1 MPTNDSI
8 KPSSTRIDPIRLELI
23 KNALEM
29 ISDNMMVSVLR
40 TSRST
45 LVKANMDF
53 SASICDAHGTMVAQG
68 LALPAHLGA
77 TMPALAGC
85 LDYFGDDIAPGDI
98 LASNDP
104 YAGGSHL
111 NDIFMFKPVFKDGER
126 ICFVGLIL
134 HHTDLG
140 GRVAGGQAA
149 DSNEIQQEGLRI
161 PPSKICEQGQLNKTL
176 IRIIEHNTRVP
187 DTVLGDVRAQMAAL
201 EIAALEVD
209 KLTEIY
215 AVDELKRYMLALLD
229 YTERVVR
236 SAIAELPDGE
246 AEFTEWNDDDGV
258 GSGPVE
264 LRVKVTIK
272 GDEIIADYTGTS
284 PQRGGAL
291 HPNFWF
297 TASLT
302 YAALRAILPAN
313 IPNNAGFY
321 RPITVIAPKGCWVN
335 PQFPAAVGA
344 RGQGGYRV
352 RTVVSGALARLFP
365 ERMPA
370 CPGGNEFGLSVTGIT
385 PERKRFLH
393 VEFHN
398 VTGRGGGP
406 DADGQDAGPYW
417 LGNLANTPIEV
428 IEAENP
434 LLVEAYG
441 FLPDTGGPGKYR
453 GALGMVRQY
462 QLLNPDAIVQQRAD
476 RHVFPCWGIFGGKP
490 GSLSRSFFIR
500 DGVAEPA
507 PGKFVRS
514 MQRGE
519 VFRSEMSGS
528 GGYGNPLERD
538 LAAIVEDVQQEK
550 MSVAHARAEYGVVV
564 DADTLAIDAAA
575 TSALREQLRQ
585 HADQESKQ

>member
-1 MPTNDSI
+1 MSANTWSQDGDGAV
-8 KPSSTRIDPIRLELI
+8 DPIRLELI

-45 LVKANMDF
+45 LVRANMDF
-53 SASICDAHGTMVAQG
+53 SASICDADGTMVAQG

-77 TMPALAGC
+77 MMPALAGC
-85 LDYFGDDIAPGDI
+85 LEYFGDDVAPGDI

-111 NDIFMFKPVFKDGER
+111 NDIFMFKPIYAGEER

-149 DSNEIQQEGLRI
+149 DSNEIYQEGLRI
-161 PPSKICEQGQLNKTL
+161 PPSKIYIRGEANDTL
-176 IRIIEHNTRVP
+176 LRIIEHNTRVP
-187 DTVLGDVRAQMAAL
+187 ETMLGDVRAQV
-201 EIAALEVD
+201 AALEVAGGEVA
-209 KLTEIY
+209 KLTETY
-215 AVDELKRYMLALLD
+215 PVSELKRYMRALID
-229 YTERVVR
+229 YTERLVR
-236 SAIAELPDGE
+236 SAIRELPDGE

-264 LRVKVTIK
+264 LRVKLTVS
-272 GDEIIADYTGTS
+272 GDEIVADFTGTA

-291 HPNFWF
+291 HPNYWF

-302 YAALRAILPAN
+302 YAALRAVLPPGT
-313 IPNNAGFY
+313 PNNAGFY
-321 RPITVIAPKGCWVN
+321 RPITVIAPEGSWVN
-335 PQFPAAVGA
+335 PRFPAALGA

-352 RTVVSGALARLFP
+352 RSLVSGALAMLFP
-365 ERMPA
+365 GRLPA
-370 CPGGNEFGLSVTGIT
+370 CAGGNEFGLSVTGLT

-434 LLVEAYG
+434 LLIEAYG

-453 GALGMVRQY
+453 GGLGMVRQY
-462 QLLNPDAIVQQRAD
+462 RLLNNDAVVQQRAD
-476 RHVFPCWGIFGGKP
+476 RHVFPCWGLFGGKP
-490 GSLSRSFFIR
+490 GALSRSFFIR
-500 DGVAEPA
+500 DEETEEAPA
-507 PGKFVRS
+507 KFVRS
-514 MQRGE
+514 MRAGE
-519 VFRSEMSGS
+519 VFRSEMPGS
-528 GGYGNPLERD
+528 GGYGDPLERD
-538 LAAIVEDVQQEK
+538 ASAVAKDIKLGK
-550 MSVAHARAEYGVVV
+550 MSAAHAREAYGVVV
-564 DADTLAIDAAA
+564 NAGTLALEVEL
-575 TSALREQLRQ
+575 TSALRERLQS
-585 HADQESKQ
+585 ESRT

>member
-1 MPTNDSI
+1 MT
-8 KPSSTRIDPIRLELI
+8 SSPHSHCAADDIDPIRLELV

-53 SASICDAHGTMVAQG
+53 SASICDAGGTMVAQG
-68 LALPAHLGA
+68 LALPGHLGA

-85 LDYFGDDIAPGDI
+85 LEYFGEDINPGDM

-111 NDIFMFKPVFKDGER
+111 NDIFMFKPVFKNGER
-126 ICFVGLIL
+126 LCFVGLIL

-161 PPSKICEQGQLNKTL
+161 PPSKIRIAGDPNDTL
-176 IRIIEHNTRVP
+176 LRLIEHNTRVP
-187 DTVLGDVRAQMAAL
+187 DTVLGDIRAQMAAL
-201 EIAALEVD
+201 EIAAGEIE
-209 KLTEIY
+209 KLTETY
-215 AVDELKRYMLALLD
+215 PPAELKRYMSALVD
-229 YTERVVR
+229 YTERLVR
-236 SAIAELPDGE
+236 SALKALPDGE

-264 LRVKVTIK
+264 LKVKVTIA
-272 GDEIIADYTGTS
+272 GDEASIDFTGTS

-291 HPNFWF
+291 HPNYWF
-297 TASLT
+297 TASLS
-302 YAALRAILPAN
+302 YAALRAVLPPD

-321 RPITVIAPKGCWVN
+321 RPIQVIAPEGSWVN
-335 PQFPAAVGA
+335 PRFPAALGA

-352 RTVVSGALARLFP
+352 RTVVTGALAQLFP
-365 ERMPA
+365 DRMPA
-370 CPGGNEFGLSVTGIT
+370 CPGGNEFGLSVTGLT
-385 PERKRFLH
+385 PEGKRFLH

-398 VTGRGGGP
+398 MTGRGGGP

-417 LGNLANTPIEV
+417 LGNLSNTPVEV

-441 FLPDTGGPGKYR
+441 FLPDTGGPGKFR

-462 QLLNPDAIVQQRAD
+462 RLLNPEATVQQRAD
-476 RHVFPCWGIFGGKP
+476 RHVFPCWGIFGGEP
-490 GSLSRSFFIR
+490 GALSHSYFIR
-500 DGVAEPA
+500 GGKRETA
-507 PGKFVRS
+507 PGKFVRT
-514 MQRGE
+514 MREGE
-519 VFRSEMSGS
+519 VFRSEMAGS

-538 LAAIVEDVQQEK
+538 ALAVLEDVVQEK
-550 MSVAHARAEYGVVV
+550 MSREHARTCYGVIVS
-564 DADTLAIDAAA
+564 DDGTLD
-575 TSALREQLRQ
+575 TSATGALRTARREE
-585 HADQESKQ
+585 ANIE